1 MKNMI
6 KSLFYIALAFSLW
19 QCSSSGTSIQGT
31 ITNAKDLQVFLDKVE
46 IGKANAVLAKAEIDN
61 SGNFSMDF
69 PEGLESG
76 IYSLRVGA
84 QRIDLAFGG
93 EEKDV
98 TITGDVTDLQT
109 YNFNISGSE
118 DAKVIV
124 EVFQNLIARKM
135 KAEDVATFIDTTSN
149 PMIGAYIAYKA
160 LGPNVQFL
168 DMQKKAMQKLVDADP
183 NSVSGQEYSKFLAQ
197 VEAQAAA
204 RRSSELI
211 QVGQPA
217 PDIKLSSPEGKEY
230 ALSDLKGKVVLLDFW
245 ASWCGPCR
253 RENPNVVKVYD
264 KYKKDGFT
272 VFSVSLDGVDTRMR
286 NALSGSSQS
295 VDDMIER
302 SKKKWK
308 DAIAADGLAWE
319 YHVSDLKKWESMPA
333 SLYGVRSI
341 PRTFLIDR
349 QGNIAAVNL
358 RGAAAIENE
367 LKKLL

>member
-1 MKNMI
+1 MKNTI
-6 KSLFYIALAFSLW
+6 KSLVFIALAFSLW
-19 QCSSSGTSIQGT
+19 QCSSPGTTIEGT
-31 ITNAKDLQVFLDKVE
+31 ITNANDLQIFLDKVE
-46 IGKANAVLAKAEIDN
+46 IGKANAVLAKDQIDN
-61 SGNFSMDF
+61 AGNFSFNF
-69 PEGLESG
+69 PEGIEPG
-76 IYSLRVGA
+76 IYNLRVGA
-84 QRIDLAFGG
+84 QRVNLAFSGQENKVTLNG
-93 EEKDV
+93 DV
-98 TITGDVTDLQT
+98 RDLQSYAFEITGSQ
-109 YNFNISGSE
+109 
-118 DAKVIV
+118 DAQIMVNMLKG
-124 EVFQNLIARKM
+124 LTARQFTS
-135 KAEDVATFIDTTSN
+135 EDVATFIDTTSS

-160 LGPNVQFL
+160 LGANANFL
-168 DMQKKAMQKLVDADP
+168 EIQKKAMQKLIDADP

-197 VEAQAAA
+197 VEAQARA
-204 RRSSELI
+204 RQSSNLI

-217 PDIKLSSPEGKEY
+217 PDIRLTSPNGKEY
-230 ALSDLKGKVVLLDFW
+230 ALSELKGKVVLLDFW

-272 VFSVSLDGVDTRMR
+272 VFSVSLDGVDTRTR

-295 VDDMIER
+295 VDDMLNR
-302 SKKKWK
+302 SKKKWQ
-308 DAIAADGLAWE
+308 DAIIQDGLAWE

-358 RGAAAIENE
+358 RGAAQIENE